1 MGMPT
6 LPLFAPVPL
15 FPPAVDAMWPSVW
28 SFGIRRESTDQ
39 DWKESST
46 TSRTKSNQG
55 HQGDQGRTT
64 PQRFA
69 DSRRSSGGRRLPQGE
84 PQDRDRAL
92 KTSPGCRSSAL
103 WDATPVERSQMFRT
117 QDAPADG

>member
-1 MGMPT
+1 MFKTKSKGMLRRPRQR
-6 LPLFAPVPL
+6 
-15 FPPAVDAMWPSVW
+15 PPAPALHASPAA
-28 SFGIRRESTDQ
+28 
-39 DWKESST
+39 
-46 TSRTKSNQG
+46 
-55 HQGDQGRTT
+55 GRTT